1 MLVFMDVRFL
11 SLKPALCLNSNSQK
25 AVCCS
30 DGLFNHGK
38 ANTEI

>member
-11 SLKPALCLNSNSQK
+11 SLKLAHCLHSYSPK

-38 ANTEI
+38 ADTEI